1 MNDKIKQNAT
11 IEILIHPEDL
21 PIRGNLMASGDEVLD
36 KQFEDAVI
44 EELEHNPW
52 AWCVVEV
59 RACWMG
65 LKASTFL
72 GGCSYRSEADFK
84 VDGYYDDM
92 IDEVIRELTQ
102 NASKIRAELE

>member
-1 MNDKIKQNAT
+1 MHDKIKQNAT

-21 PIRGNLMASGDEVLD
+21 PVRGNLMASGDDVLD
-36 KQFEDAVI
+36 KFFEDAVI

-59 RACWMG
+59 KACWKG

-72 GGCSYRSEADFK
+72 GCCSYRSENDFK
-84 VDGYYDDM
+84 VDGYFENM
-92 IDEVIRELTQ
+92 VDEVLKELSE
-102 NASKIRAELE
+102 NANEIKAELD

>member
-1 MNDKIKQNAT
+1 MNDKIKQDAT
-11 IEILIHPEDL
+11 IEIMIHSEDL
-21 PIRGNLMASGDEVLD
+21 PIRGNLMASGDDVLD

-44 EELEHNPW
+44 EELEYNLW

-59 RACWMG
+59 KACWKG

-84 VDGYYDDM
+84 AGGYFDDM
-92 IDEVIRELTQ
+92 VDEVLKELSE
-102 NASKIRAELE
+102 NANEIKAELE